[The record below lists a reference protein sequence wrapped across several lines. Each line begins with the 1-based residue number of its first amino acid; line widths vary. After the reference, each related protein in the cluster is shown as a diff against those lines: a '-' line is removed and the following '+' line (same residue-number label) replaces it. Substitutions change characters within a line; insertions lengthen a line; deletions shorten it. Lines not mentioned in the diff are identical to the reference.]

1 MENHS
6 GYPNLTRGMVGM
18 GYSDERI
25 MKVMGGNHM
34 RLIKEVFG

>member
-6 GYPNLTRGMVGM
+6 GDSNLTRGMVGM